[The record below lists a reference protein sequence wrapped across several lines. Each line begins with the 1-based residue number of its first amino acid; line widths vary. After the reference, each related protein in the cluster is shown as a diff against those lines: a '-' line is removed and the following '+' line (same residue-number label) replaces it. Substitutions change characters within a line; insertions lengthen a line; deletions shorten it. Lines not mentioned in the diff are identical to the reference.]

1 MVKAKF
7 KQLCRE
13 KGISPTSACNAI
25 GISSAAYAQWTD
37 ESVPRNST
45 LKKMAEYFDVSVEY
59 LLQDDTKKT
68 TKFKTD
74 NIQSITPVSVVKF
87 EVLGTVSAGYTG
99 YADEVHTGEFVEV
112 PDNLLGGKDKDSFFV
127 VKVSGESMYPVFME
141 GDRVLIRR
149 CEYVESGSVAVVVYN
164 GDEATIKKIYYG
176 NGWIDL
182 IPLNPNYP
190 QKRIEGED
198 MNRVFVKGEVI
209 SSMRFYK
216 K

>member
-1 MVKAKF
+1 M
-7 KQLCRE
+7 
-13 KGISPTSACNAI
+13 
-25 GISSAAYAQWTD
+25 
-37 ESVPRNST
+37 
-45 LKKMAEYFDVSVEY
+45 
-59 LLQDDTKKT
+59 
-68 TKFKTD
+68 
-74 NIQSITPVSVVKF
+74 SVVKF

-112 PDNLLGGKDKDSFFV
+112 PDNLLGGKDKDNFFV
-127 VKVSGESMYPVFME
+127 VKVSGDSMFPVFME

>member
-1 MVKAKF
+1 MVKKKF
-7 KQLCRE
+7 EKLCVK
-13 KGISPTSACNAI
+13 KGISPTSACAAI
-25 GISSAAYAQWTD
+25 GISSAAYSRWTD

-45 LKKMAEYFDVSVEY
+45 LQRMAEFFGVTVDY
-59 LLQDDTKKT
+59 LLEDT

-74 NIQSITPVSVVKF
+74 NIQSITPVSVVEF

-99 YADEVHTGEFVEV
+99 YAEEVHTGEFVEV
-112 PDNLLGGKDKDSFFV
+112 PDNLLGGRDKANFFV

>member
-1 MVKAKF
+1 MF
-7 KQLCRE
+7 KDNFKNLCRK
-13 KGISPTSACNAI
+13 KGISPTKACNAV
-25 GISSAAYAQWTD
+25 GISSAAYAQWTND
-37 ESVPRNST
+37 SVPRNAT
-45 LKKMAEYFDVSVEY
+45 LKKIAEYFDVPIET
-59 LLQDDTKKT
+59 LLKGNEDTI
-68 TKFKTD
+68 KFKTD

-112 PDNLLGGKDKDSFFV
+112 PDNLLGGRDKENFFV
-127 VKVSGESMYPVFME
+127 VKVSGDSMYPVFME
-141 GDRVLIRR
+141 GDRVLIRKS
-149 CEYVESGSVAVVVYN
+149 EYVESGSVAVVVYN